1 MNEVEMKLEKC
12 FRQIRSK
19 VDFKPDVALILG
31 SGLGDLAD
39 EIESV
44 ASVDYNE
51 IDGFPVST
59 VSGHRGRF
67 VFGYMEGTPV
77 VVMQGRIHYYEGYPM
92 TDVVL
97 PTRLMGK
104 LGARVLFLTN
114 AAGGIS
120 NELSPGDL
128 MMLTDQISSFVPSP
142 LIGPNAES
150 MGERFPSMDTIYNE
164 KLRSRLRQ
172 IAEENDIPL
181 KEGIYLQTTGPNYE
195 SPAEVRMF
203 AMLGAHAV
211 GMSTAVEAIAARHM
225 GMRVLGISCIT
236 NMAGGT
242 SDRPLSHEEVKE
254 AADKAAPCFKTL
266 VRKMIG
272 SMNNE

>member
-77 VVMQGRIHYYEGYPM
+77 VVMQGRVHYYEGYPM

-97 PTRLMGK
+97 PARLMGK
-104 LGARVLFLTN
+104 LGASVLFLTN

-142 LIGPNAES
+142 LIGSNAES
-150 MGERFPSMDTIYNE
+150 LGERFPSMDTIYDE
-164 KLRSRLRQ
+164 KLRSRLRLT
-172 IAEENDIPL
+172 AEENDIPL

-254 AADKAAPCFKTL
+254 AADKAAPRFKTL